1 VDGRSTC
8 GSTPGCPSLKGRK
21 NIRLFSSFL
30 SIWRRWLCKP

>member
-8 GSTPGCPSLKGRK
+8 GSIPGCPSLKGRK

-30 SIWRRWLCKP
+30 TISLIM